1 MHPVRGVAL
10 LLAGPAV
17 LAAGCGLSADGTA
30 TGLGLD
36 AGHDATFS
44 HDEGGTGLAD
54 DSGAL
59 DSPSSDGTTTGDDS
73 SVDAG
78 APLDGRADG
87 SKDATS
93 VDSMSA
99 DEGGEAGADAGD
111 GSSDAETRDG
121 DASSV
126 DGDGD
131 VDGGPVDASG
141 ADGGDASVDG
151 GPGDSGRPDATS
163 DAGGKGDASVDGGA
177 CDFNGTW
184 ASRLTIDVTW
194 APQGLNAVILASGT
208 GQIKQWI
215 KGVRTQT
222 GMSTSDAT
230 VVCGIDL
237 PDFQSTLVIG
247 SETYGVRFP
256 ASLFDGPDGGGGYLP
271 TFTVNAALSGLTPG
285 STYSTTTTAAL
296 LGLTLAQ
303 PTTAAW
309 PSTVSTSVDMDKDG
323 KSGVTANAAQGSP
336 YSDIPTGIPAPFQP
350 IVRANKLYLAIRQV
364 TVVSGTLT
372 DCDHMTGT
380 VSIPQISS
388 KYAIDSHVMGCALT
402 AGGDCTST
410 QASFVDNTQ
419 PVFTPSGTTD
429 FQSVRLPT
437 GASCADVRAALP

>member
-1 MHPVRGVAL
+1 MVAL
-10 LLAGPAV
+10 LLAGSAAF
-17 LAAGCGLSADGTA
+17 AAGCGLSADGTA
-30 TGLGLD
+30 TGLGID
-36 AGHDATFS
+36 AGHDATS
-44 HDEGGTGLAD
+44 AHDEGGAD

-59 DSPSSDGTTTGDDS
+59 DSPSSDDTTVGDDS
-73 SVDAG
+73 STDTG

-111 GSSDAETRDG
+111 GSSDAQSADADAYAPDG
-121 DASSV
+121 TS
-126 DGDGD
+126 GDGG

-194 APQGLNAVILASGT
+194 APQGLTGIILASGS

-222 GMSTSDAT
+222 GTATSDAT

-237 PDFQSTLVIG
+237 PDFQSTVVIG

-256 ASLFDGPDGGGGYLP
+256 DSLFDGPDGGGGYLP
-271 TFTVNAALSGLTPG
+271 TFTVSAALGGLTPG
-285 STYSTTTTAAL
+285 SSYSTTTTAAL
-296 LGLTLAQ
+296 LGLTMGQ
-303 PTTAAW
+303 PTTGAW

-323 KSGVTANAAQGSP
+323 KSGVTAGAAQGSP

-364 TVVSGTLT
+364 TVVSGTVN
-372 DCDHMTGT
+372 DCDHMSGT
-380 VSIPQISS
+380 VSIPQINS

-402 AGGDCTST
+402 IDGGDCSST

-419 PVFTPSGTTD
+419 PVFTPSGSSD
-429 FQSVRLPT
+429 FQSVRLPS